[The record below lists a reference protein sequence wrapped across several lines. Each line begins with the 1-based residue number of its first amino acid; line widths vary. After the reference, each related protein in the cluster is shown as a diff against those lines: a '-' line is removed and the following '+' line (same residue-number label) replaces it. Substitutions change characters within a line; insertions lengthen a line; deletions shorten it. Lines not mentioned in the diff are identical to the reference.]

1 MKYPLWKFIPV
12 LFLCFGG
19 ETGVSAATAYYV
31 SASGNNS
38 ANGLTPSTP
47 WQTISKVNAPGNGIT
62 YQPGDSI
69 LFNRGDS
76 WTGTAL
82 NTAAS
87 GTSSAQITY
96 SAYGTG
102 AAPIL
107 DGNGIATLVNI
118 NHNFITLDGFQL
130 RNAGTL
136 VNFAG
141 VDGTQL
147 LNQVNK
153 NASSHVF
160 YAGFANTGTTLID
173 HTTYTIDPGKPGG
186 NNAIEIWADPRQGK
200 TYTITHNIIDRSAA
214 SNEPGGLCVVLNG
227 ASNSTVRFNT
237 CRRGGQGI
245 GVKPWHDPVSA
256 CYCNSSTGNKCPGG
270 VDPATSVKNVN
281 ISDNYIDQ
289 IHANVGVDGELV
301 EVEGCG
307 TGNLAQQDVTI
318 ARNVLVCSTGPQGV
332 GSSDAI
338 GGFFGDRVDVFGNIM
353 LGGCQSGVPSTS
365 NPSMMHL
372 ASSSTNWH
380 IHNNTFVGGLPAGD
394 ARQSCAICWFPGGTG
409 IAENNIIKS
418 LRLGVGCISC
428 SGGSED
434 YNIYDTDVP
443 ARTSGNITHGTGHS
457 QTISPMFVNASPV
470 VADDV
475 KLQAGSPAIGTGLS
489 LGAPYN
495 LILESATAG
504 PPLSSA
510 YGIYDQLA
518 LGWMK
523 GAFGFTATVVV
534 VPLEIKGAIVKG
546 AVVP

>member
-1 MKYPLWKFIPV
+1 MKYILWKFIP
-12 LFLCFGG
+12 LLLLCCAS
-19 ETGVSAATAYYV
+19 EAVASALTYYV
-31 SASGNNS
+31 SASGNNN
-38 ANGLTPSTP
+38 ANGLTSSTP
-47 WQTISKVNAPGNGIT
+47 WQTISKVNTPGNGIT
-62 YQPGDSI
+62 YQPGDFI
-69 LFNRGDS
+69 LFNRGDT

-96 SAYGTG
+96 GAYGNG

-107 DGNGIATLVNI
+107 DGNGISTLVNI

-130 RNAGTL
+130 RNASTL

-141 VDGTQL
+141 VDGTRL

-200 TYTITHNIIDRSAA
+200 TYTITHNVVDRSAA
-214 SNEPGGLCVVLNG
+214 SNEPGGLCIVLNG
-227 ASNSTVRFNT
+227 GSNSTIRFNT

-245 GVKPWHDPVSA
+245 GVKPWHDAVSA
-256 CYCNSSTGNKCPGG
+256 CYCNSSTGNTCPGG

-318 ARNVLVCSTGPQGV
+318 ARNVLVCSTGGPGV

-372 ASSSTNWH
+372 GSSSTNWH

-394 ARQSCAICWFPGGTG
+394 TRPSCAICWFPGGTG
-409 IAENNIIKS
+409 IAENNIIKNV
-418 LRLGVGCISC
+418 RLGVGCLSC
-428 SGGSED
+428 GGGSED
-434 YNIYDTDVP
+434 YNIYDTDVI
-443 ARTSGNITHGTGHS
+443 ARTSGNITHGTNHS
-457 QTISPMFVNASPV
+457 QTISPKFVSASPV
-470 VADDV
+470 IANDV
-475 KLQAGSPAIGTGLS
+475 KLQVGSPAIGTGLS

-495 LILESATAG
+495 FILASATAG
-504 PPLSSA
+504 PPLSAA
-510 YGIYDQLA
+510 YGTYDQLV

-523 GAFGFTATVVV
+523 GAFGFTTAVG
-534 VPLEIKGAIVKG
+534 VPLEIEGAILKG